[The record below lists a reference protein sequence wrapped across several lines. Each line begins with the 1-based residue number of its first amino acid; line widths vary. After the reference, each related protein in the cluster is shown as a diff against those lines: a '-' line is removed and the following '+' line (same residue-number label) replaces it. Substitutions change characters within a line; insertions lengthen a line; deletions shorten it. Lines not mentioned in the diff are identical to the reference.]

1 MDLLRFSLSSFSAS
15 ILFAI
20 PVTWISRLNP
30 ESHSQLTAVGIGMI
44 SHCFFYFIF
53 GFFFLGGV
61 WFMIECFLPSTSYLY
76 FWFLFSNMVSYLTA
90 LLSHVF
96 STLSV
101 ALRGPTLSPTIRL
114 GVMRR
119 LPHMQ
124 NIPRFLRRRLQR
136 QLYFPT

>member
-1 MDLLRFSLSSFSAS
+1 M
-15 ILFAI
+15 
-20 PVTWISRLNP
+20 
-30 ESHSQLTAVGIGMI
+30 IG
-44 SHCFFYFIF
+44 YFP
-53 GFFFLGGV
+53 
-61 WFMIECFLPSTSYLY
+61 PSTSYLY
-76 FWFLFSNMVSYLTA
+76 FWFLFSNLVPYLTV

-96 STLSV
+96 STLYA
-101 ALRGPTLSPTIRL
+101 ALPGLTLCPTMRL